1 MTKLDT
7 IMEHVAH
14 LSPDERAELIAL
26 LVRQPPSAAEID
38 EIAAGE
44 RGLAA
49 WTESC
54 REEDWSAYYP
64 DTFDNHQG
72 KSK

>member
-7 IMEHVAH
+7 IMAQVAH

-26 LVRQPPSAAEID
+26 LVRQPPGAAEID

-54 REEDWSAYYP
+54 RDEDWSAYYP
-64 DTFDNHQG
+64 ETLNNQRG

>member
-7 IMEHVAH
+7 IMEQVAH
-14 LSPDERAELIAL
+14 LSPDERAR
-26 LVRQPPSAAEID
+26 LVAMLVHKSPDAAEID
-38 EIAAGE
+38 GIAAGE

-54 REEDWSAYYP
+54 RDEDWSAYYP
-64 DTFDNHQG
+64 ETLNNQRG